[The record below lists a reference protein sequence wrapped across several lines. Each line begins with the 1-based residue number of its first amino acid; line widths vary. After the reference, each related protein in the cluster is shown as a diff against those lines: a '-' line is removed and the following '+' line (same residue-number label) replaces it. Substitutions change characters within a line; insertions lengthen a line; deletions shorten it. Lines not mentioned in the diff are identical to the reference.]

1 MISAAS
7 AYLIFVCLHFLRKN
21 PLHKKI
27 AAALKWEKYRVHAQ
41 QQQFRLVSYFE
52 LISELDVL
60 QEWPR
65 NGFELRTAGVRNGH
79 YAKSAPFTALPSVKK
94 LLKYIDQKKGCN
106 CFLNGPL
113 PASFFSIFVF
123 LIQLTSKK
131 IADDWIQITDIWC
144 RKQPL
149 YQLIHNHCPG
159 CYWFAWDS
167 WNSISCLWDILDVI
181 ARPR

>member
-131 IADDWIQITDIWC
+131 ICWWLDTNPRHLMSEATTLPT
-144 RKQPL
+144 KPQPL
-149 YQLIHNHCPG
+149 PRLLLICMRQLKFNFMPLRYFRRHC
-159 CYWFAWDS
+159 AT
-167 WNSISCLWDILDVI
+167 
-181 ARPR
+181 